1 MQMAVWGIGAYY
13 NDSKVKDKA
22 QDFLRNNFA
31 YIGWKEPE
39 APAIYQM
46 LRSIKVGDMIY
57 IKSFSPKTKTLHI
70 KALGI
75 VIDNKLQ
82 YSEDLGTGV
91 AVKWKDEFTEV
102 IEISITPEMYRNNI
116 YNNSLYEEYDKRII
130 QKLIEEIMK

>member
-1 MQMAVWGIGAYY
+1 MAVWGIGAYY

-102 IEISITPEMYRNNI
+102 IEISILLQKCIATTY
-116 YNNSLYEEYDKRII
+116 II
-130 QKLIEEIMK
+130 ILFMKNTTRELFKNLQKKL

>member
-1 MQMAVWGIGAYY
+1 MAVWGIGAYY

-102 IEISITPEMYRNNI
+102 IEISILLQKCIATTY
-116 YNNSLYEEYDKRII
+116 II
-130 QKLIEEIMK
+130 ILFMKNTTRELFKNL

>member
-1 MQMAVWGIGAYY
+1 MAVWGIGAYY
-13 NDSKVKDKA
+13 NDSETRDKT
-22 QDFLRNNFA
+22 QDFLDRSFA

-46 LRSIKVGDMIY
+46 LRSIKVGDIIY